1 VLLIRVL
8 PSELLYQKRLDSMT
22 TVRSTLTIVD
32 LAGSE
37 RVDKTGAVGARL
49 DEAKKIL
56 FSLHALGNVI
66 NALTDGRSTHV
77 PYRDSK

>member
-1 VLLIRVL
+1 
-8 PSELLYQKRLDSMT
+8 M
-22 TVRSTLTIVD
+22 
-32 LAGSE
+32 
-37 RVDKTGAVGARL
+37 DKTGAVGARL

-66 NALTDGRSTHV
+66 NACVVIRGLEEWAWELATSHALCPPHDRLTDGRSSHV

>member
-1 VLLIRVL
+1 
-8 PSELLYQKRLDSMT
+8 MT

-66 NALTDGRSTHV
+66 NALTDGRASHV

>member
-1 VLLIRVL
+1 MLPATIFIFIILSHFHAPSPL
-8 PSELLYQKRLDSMT
+8 PS
-22 TVRSTLTIVD
+22 VPVCG
-32 LAGSE
+32 AGSE
-37 RVDKTGAVGARL
+37 RVARTGAVGARL